1 MRMLLRWFTLL
12 LCLALAFPAA
22 LGESDTEALTA
33 LGYQLAQGEIDALL
47 EDATGWS
54 RVMLEDIQLGEVTV
68 SKSSVTVYLTVPS
81 LKSCLRSSVT
91 LEDYAPKDYLAQ
103 AMADYLGHETREELK
118 LNFTYKIKDGEI
130 TTQWSGVSN
139 PRKLENSLASLSGTA
154 KKSYNNKNT
163 RAAIAAY
170 LLPQAAQ
177 MPSREPDEM
186 PAMASLGEYAAQVGP
201 ALGLTAQ
208 QAEGRL
214 RCLMMMMD
222 LTAMDTTE
230 PLEATVL
237 TLKVDDWATMLAN
250 AETLAQEA
258 MAAAVG
264 VPEMSEAELEAFL
277 WDALPQ
283 AMLPLL
289 YDRKG
294 TTEVTLTVDL
304 PAALQQGPQSA
315 TALMDYFAAYS
326 AEVDAAM
333 ARLAAYAATLPYYP
347 RVAQIPSGVLEGQEE
362 AGGTPVTFDLGSD
375 TENSGYVRVYRDGAL
390 VLGGFIRQGVRLTVK
405 LAPGDYTV
413 YYTTGPEWFG
423 STHLMGRDAV
433 FGSFPLTVPGEDHLT
448 VHMEEGEGDV
458 PVTPLTQEEFNQGP
472 AA

>member
-1 MRMLLRWFTLL
+1 
-12 LCLALAFPAA
+12 
-22 LGESDTEALTA
+22 
-33 LGYQLAQGEIDALL
+33 
-47 EDATGWS
+47 
-54 RVMLEDIQLGEVTV
+54 
-68 SKSSVTVYLTVPS
+68 
-81 LKSCLRSSVT
+81 
-91 LEDYAPKDYLAQ
+91 
-103 AMADYLGHETREELK
+103 MADYLGHETREELK

-186 PAMASLGEYAAQVGP
+186 PAMASLAEYAAQVGP

-304 PAALQQGPQSA
+304 PAALNQGPQSA
-315 TALMDYFAAYS
+315 TALMEYFAAYS

-333 ARLAAYAATLPYYP
+333 ARLTAYAATLPYYP

-362 AGGTPVTFDLGSD
+362 AGGPPVTFDLGSD

>member
-1 MRMLLRWFTLL
+1 MRMLLRWFALL

-33 LGYQLAQGEIDALL
+33 LGYQLAQEEIDALL

-91 LEDYAPKDYLAQ
+91 LEDYAPKDYLTQ

-130 TTQWSGVSN
+130 TTKWSGVSN

-170 LLPQAAQ
+170 LLPQAAE

-186 PAMASLGEYAAQVGP
+186 PAMASLAEYAAQVGP

-214 RCLMMMMD
+214 CCLMMMMD

-294 TTEVTLTVDL
+294 TTEVTLTVDQL
-304 PAALQQGPQSA
+304 EEGARLGLS
-315 TALMDYFAAYS
+315 AYS

-333 ARLAAYAATLPYYP
+333 ARLTAYAATLPYYP
-347 RVAQIPSGVLEGQEE
+347 RVAQIPSGVMEGQEE
-362 AGGTPVTFDLGSD
+362 AGGTPVTFDLGAD
-375 TENSGYVRVYRDGAL
+375 TENSGYVRVYREGAL
-390 VLGGFIRQGVRLTVK
+390 VLGGFIHQGVRLTVK
-405 LAPGDYTV
+405 LTPGDYTV

-448 VHMEEGEGDV
+448 VHMEAGEGDV

>member
-1 MRMLLRWFTLL
+1 MRMLLRWFALL
-12 LCLALAFPAA
+12 LCLTLAFPAA

-33 LGYQLAQGEIDALL
+33 LGYQLAQEEIDALL

-130 TTQWSGVSN
+130 TTKWSGVSN

-186 PAMASLGEYAAQVGP
+186 PAMASLAEYAAQVGP

-277 WDALPQ
+277 WDALAPGHAAPAVRPQ
-283 AMLPLL
+283 GHHRGHPDRGPARGAESGAAKRHGADGLL
-289 YDRKG
+289 RRLQRG
-294 TTEVTLTVDL
+294 SGRRHGAPGRLRRH
-304 PAALQQGPQSA
+304 AALLSPGGADSQRRTGGPGGGRGN
-315 TALMDYFAAYS
+315 
-326 AEVDAAM
+326 
-333 ARLAAYAATLPYYP
+333 AR
-347 RVAQIPSGVLEGQEE
+347 
-362 AGGTPVTFDLGSD
+362 DL
-375 TENSGYVRVYRDGAL
+375 
-390 VLGGFIRQGVRLTVK
+390 
-405 LAPGDYTV
+405 
-413 YYTTGPEWFG
+413 
-423 STHLMGRDAV
+423 
-433 FGSFPLTVPGEDHLT
+433 
-448 VHMEEGEGDV
+448 
-458 PVTPLTQEEFNQGP
+458 
-472 AA
+472 

>member
-33 LGYQLAQGEIDALL
+33 LGYQLAQEEIDALL

-91 LEDYAPKDYLAQ
+91 LEGYAPKDYLAQ

-130 TTQWSGVSN
+130 TTKWSGVSN

-186 PAMASLGEYAAQVGP
+186 PAMASL
-201 ALGLTAQ
+201 
-208 QAEGRL
+208 AE
-214 RCLMMMMD
+214 
-222 LTAMDTTE
+222 
-230 PLEATVL
+230 
-237 TLKVDDWATMLAN
+237 
-250 AETLAQEA
+250 
-258 MAAAVG
+258 
-264 VPEMSEAELEAFL
+264 
-277 WDALPQ
+277 
-283 AMLPLL
+283 
-289 YDRKG
+289 
-294 TTEVTLTVDL
+294 
-304 PAALQQGPQSA
+304 
-315 TALMDYFAAYS
+315 
-326 AEVDAAM
+326 
-333 ARLAAYAATLPYYP
+333 
-347 RVAQIPSGVLEGQEE
+347 
-362 AGGTPVTFDLGSD
+362 
-375 TENSGYVRVYRDGAL
+375 
-390 VLGGFIRQGVRLTVK
+390 
-405 LAPGDYTV
+405 
-413 YYTTGPEWFG
+413 
-423 STHLMGRDAV
+423 
-433 FGSFPLTVPGEDHLT
+433 
-448 VHMEEGEGDV
+448 
-458 PVTPLTQEEFNQGP
+458 
-472 AA
+472 